1 MTITVLDELKSPYPI
16 PEFDAERESEPV
28 NVSSSHLKREPP
40 TQIVRE
46 EKDPKTVPS
55 SPVRKIK
62 QVKQV
67 GSDSIKIPPIENFR
81 EFRLWTLK
89 KLDELENVF

>member
-1 MTITVLDELKSPYPI
+1 MLNELNLPYAL

-28 NVSSSHLKREPP
+28 KVNSSHLKRKTP
-40 TQIVRE
+40 TQIIRK

-55 SPVRKIK
+55 PVKKIK

-81 EFRLWTLK
+81 EFKLWTLK
-89 KLDELENVF
+89 KLDELENMF